1 MHFQYAFLVAHKKY
15 AFSIC
20 IFDGS
25 KIFPKYAFFHGK
37 MHMFVYFLAGCRKR
51 LLVLDCPS
59 QRFAELCIFD
69 GSKIFQK
76 YALFQGKMH
85 IFLLFG
91 WLQKMHTS
99 LICRNRGMYF
109 TKKVK
114 ICIASWENAYFW
126 KILKP
131 SNMHIEKCVLPKNA
145 D

>member
-76 YALFQGKMH
+76 YAFFHGKMH
-85 IFLLFG
+85 SFFALRLAAENAYI
-91 WLQKMHTS
+91 S
-99 LICRNRGMYF
+99 LILPKSGHVFY
-109 TKKVK
+109 KKVK
-114 ICIASWENAYFW
+114 ICIVPWKNAYFG
-126 KILKP
+126 KILEP
-131 SNMHIEKCVLPKNA
+131 SKMHNSQ
-145 D
+145 